1 MDIYDTGSLKNAFG
15 IYSSERS
22 PEYDYV
28 GAGPEVYR
36 NEGVRNFF
44 QGCEYVKIAWTSCD

>member
-22 PEYDYV
+22 PDTTMWEPAQRSI
-28 GAGPEVYR
+28 G
-36 NEGVRNFF
+36 
-44 QGCEYVKIAWTSCD
+44 T